1 MKNKKNICLKI
12 ISVLCG
18 LLICFSSVLGLFT
31 GVEKVMFPLTQ
42 SAKAEELELPSI
54 YLRWGNDDSQVDLDE
69 NGVFIPNLS
78 KRGAEAPVCLFI
90 EGRRTHNVVAV
101 VETFDISAKGDVE
114 YRSVKKREFTFS
126 PNTSYFSFSIALYAH
141 VNNDGSQY

>member
-42 SAKAEELELPSI
+42 SAKAEETMPAVAL
-54 YLRWGNDDSQVDLDE
+54 
-69 NGVFIPNLS
+69 
-78 KRGAEAPVCLFI
+78 ATPVSSMMAMRL
-90 EGRRTHNVVAV
+90 
-101 VETFDISAKGDVE
+101 
-114 YRSVKKREFTFS
+114 
-126 PNTSYFSFSIALYAH
+126 AL
-141 VNNDGSQY
+141 